1 MKKIVIVGVGF
12 PDVLNIVD
20 SINKEK
26 KELEVLGFLDD
37 NKKIL
42 GKKFWGYK
50 VLGNISWLKNKKNIF
65 VINSVAKNCQIREKV
80 FKKIKKY
87 NSNFLNIIDPNVSI
101 KNVSLSKGIIINKGV
116 SLGYGSK
123 IGFGSILS
131 WDSHLGHGSTLGKFC
146 FIAKGATALGN
157 SKIGDKVFVGSN
169 ASILPKIKVASECNI
184 FSNSTVME
192 NLKPKSFVISKTKR

>member
-1 MKKIVIVGVGF
+1 MKKIVIVGAGF
-12 PDVLNIVD
+12 PDVLNIID
-20 SINKEK
+20 SINEEK
-26 KELEVLGFLDD
+26 KELEVLGYLDD

-50 VLGNISWLKNKKNIF
+50 VLGDIAWLKNKKNIF
-65 VINSVAKNCQIREKV
+65 VINSVAKNCSIREKV

-101 KNVSLSKGIIINKGV
+101 KNVSLSEGIIINKGV

-123 IGFGSILS
+123 VGFGSILS

-146 FIAKGATALGN
+146 FVAKGAAALGN

-169 ASILPKIKVASECNI
+169 ASILPKIKVGSECNI
-184 FSNSTVME
+184 FSNATVME
-192 NLKPKSFVISKTKR
+192 NLKPKSFVISKNQ